1 MELIEEKIILKNLV
15 TNDEYF
21 SKVFPFLSEKVF
33 TENYTKKLF
42 RCIHEYNQRYN
53 KRPTIPVIS
62 LFVEQVKGKTDKD
75 YESLIKPNEERL
87 SGSSYGSIGYTK
99 KLTEHVIKTASE
111 RSTDRN
117 SE

>member
-42 RCIHEYNQRYN
+42 RCIYEYNSRYN
-53 KRPTIPVIS
+53 KRPNIPVLA
-62 LFVEQVKGKTDKD
+62 LFVEQVKGVSASD
-75 YESLIKPNEERL
+75 YAEMSATIDFFNQNEE
-87 SGSSYGSIGYTK
+87 YN
-99 KLTEHVIKTASE
+99 LTWLCDKSLEFIQHRTYFDFLV
-111 RSTDRN
+111 D
-117 SE
+117 